1 MFAREGF
8 ATFYCPG
15 VQSWRTRGWLFQIV
29 TPWGALGNLC
39 EYVSGAHMS
48 LRGVL
53 CTHFSIRS
61 GLAQVPPLPPTKHPD
76 TLGEYLKDRIGALV
90 REPLCTVLTGFRAV
104 IISPREAVNW
114 IKALSCS

>member
-1 MFAREGF
+1 MY
-8 ATFYCPG
+8 TLLHS
-15 VQSWRTRGWLFQIV
+15 QWLSSS
-29 TPWGALGNLC
+29 A
-39 EYVSGAHMS
+39 
-48 LRGVL
+48 
-53 CTHFSIRS
+53 
-61 GLAQVPPLPPTKHPD
+61 PLPLQSIPD